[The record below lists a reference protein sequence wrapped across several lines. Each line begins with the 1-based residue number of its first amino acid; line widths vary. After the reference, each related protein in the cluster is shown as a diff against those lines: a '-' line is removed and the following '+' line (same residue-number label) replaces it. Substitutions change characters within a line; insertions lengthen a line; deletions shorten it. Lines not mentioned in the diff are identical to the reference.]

1 MSLKDDL
8 AYLRSIRIYIG
19 LSVLLFALA
28 AAMGYF
34 AAGSNSKVAEEWMAQ
49 LDMLKWITELPPVLI
64 MVVIFLKNFL
74 ACAMSV
80 LMGLGLGL
88 VPLLVVTSNGFL
100 LGIVSYETIQKAG
113 VLYLMAGILPHGI
126 IELPVVLLSI
136 AVGFRL
142 GHLVA
147 QSIIGEKVDLT
158 GETRTAIHL
167 LLFLVM
173 PLLLL
178 AAFIE
183 TFITPLAISV
193 VA

>member
-1 MSLKDDL
+1 MSVKDDL
-8 AYLRSIRIYIG
+8 AYLWSIRVYIG
-19 LSVLLFALA
+19 LAVLFFAFSA
-28 AAMGYF
+28 ALGYVE
-34 AAGSNSKVAEEWMAQ
+34 AGLNSQVAEEWMAQ

-80 LMGLGLGL
+80 LMGLGLGI
-88 VPLLVVTSNGFL
+88 VPFLVVTSNGFL

-142 GHLVA
+142 GYLVA
-147 QSIIGEKVDLT
+147 LSIISERTDLT
-158 GETRTAIHL
+158 GETRTAVHL
-167 LLFLVM
+167 LLFRFM

>member
-1 MSLKDDL
+1 MSVKDDL
-8 AYLRSIRIYIG
+8 AYLWSIRVYIG
-19 LSVLLFALA
+19 LAVLLFAFTA
-28 AAMGYF
+28 ALGYVE
-34 AAGSNSKVAEEWMAQ
+34 AGLNSQVAEEWMAQ

-113 VLYLMAGILPHGI
+113 VLYLMAGIVPHGI

-142 GHLVA
+142 GYLVA
-147 QSIIGEKVDLT
+147 QSIMGESADLT
-158 GETRTAIHL
+158 GETRTAVHL
-167 LLFLVM
+167 LLFRFM